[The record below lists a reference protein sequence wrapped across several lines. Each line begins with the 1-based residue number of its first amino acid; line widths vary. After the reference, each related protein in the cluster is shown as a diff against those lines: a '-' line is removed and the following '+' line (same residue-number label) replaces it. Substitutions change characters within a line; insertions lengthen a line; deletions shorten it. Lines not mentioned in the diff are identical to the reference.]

1 MNFDKFPFWSVRL
14 PYGADNEGPE
24 ADANSGEPQANST
37 TVGNP
42 PAPPANSP
50 PGNDDDDDDPY
61 KGMTTKEIK
70 RLLADTEAKRTTAE
84 TERDSLK
91 SKVDEEER
99 KTRSKEENLEKDNEN
114 LTNENTALKG
124 VNAKLAIIN
133 AILMDDR
140 YQWNNV
146 EVVAAQLNSE
156 TVKVNEDGKVEGL
169 KKELD
174 RVAKENDWML
184 KKTQQAQQNTGP
196 TGFQPG
202 QGGANGGGAVGPN
215 FESLAK
221 VMPALQS
228 RR

>member
-1 MNFDKFPFWSVRL
+1 MNFNKFPFWSVKL
-14 PYGADNEGPE
+14 PYGADNE
-24 ADANSGEPQANST
+24 
-37 TVGNP
+37 P
-42 PAPPANSP
+42 PPVVTNDGAPPANP
-50 PGNDDDDDDPY
+50 PVAANPPAGQPNPVVDPEDGEDDPY

-70 RLLADTEAKRTTAE
+70 RLLADTEAKKTNAE

-114 LTNENTALKG
+114 LTNENTTLKG

-133 AILMDDR
+133 AILMDER

-184 KKTQQAQQNTGP
+184 KKTQQVQQNNGP